1 VVQFLS
7 NFFKTIRPKQALKN
21 LALFAPLVF
30 SGGLLIP
37 EKFLTTL
44 RGVII
49 FTIMT
54 SSVYIFNDIIDLP
67 KDRLHPYKKNRPIAK
82 GSLPLPIALF
92 ISIIGFSTA
101 LQLAYWQGFFFFLTL
116 FAYFILQILY
126 SLCLK
131 KIVIADILVI
141 ATGFV
146 LRVYAGAFILGIHM
160 SVWFLLCVISLA
172 LFLAAG
178 KRRSELNIIA
188 KSPLKLKTRETLVFY
203 SPELLD
209 SYLSMFAN
217 AAWLAYALFT
227 FFYPPPAL
235 TRHFSFVTNLPLT
248 LAGINKWLMIT
259 IPLVIFGIMRYLKII
274 YEGTKAES
282 PEEVLLKDWPLLGVF
297 FVWGIMVVG
306 IIYGISP

>member
-1 VVQFLS
+1 MVQFLS

-209 SYLSMFAN
+209 SYLSMFPMP
-217 AAWLAYALFT
+217 LGLPTPLLLF
-227 FFYPPPAL
+227 
-235 TRHFSFVTNLPLT
+235 FSHRLPL
-248 LAGINKWLMIT
+248 
-259 IPLVIFGIMRYLKII
+259 P
-274 YEGTKAES
+274 
-282 PEEVLLKDWPLLGVF
+282 D
-297 FVWGIMVVG
+297 
-306 IIYGISP
+306 ISPLSPICRSLWPELINGL